1 MSEKNQSLIKQHFE
15 TIEKIRKIEKDKKAV
30 KEFISSEF
38 FISLFL
44 ILCIYGISNFI
55 FNSGEAIELLSSLSK
70 NIDVISEREIIDMK
84 LTNLFLISS
93 PSSLTFFFCLSH
105 AFVGLFKSKKSEK
118 YFMTMSFLMV
128 ISWFYVAY
136 SVYRFFS
143 DDIVIFDLWFMKT
156 LGMIGFIY
164 VALYLVSLYCESKHI
179 LKKTNFMKSEKEI
192 ETLQEERNNL
202 EEQRNLFYEKIK
214 SDRSFLAST
223 GIEEYEYESREEKE
237 ELNKIITLYKNTF
250 EMNNELSTIVMH
262 SANAINNKEK
272 IQICND

>member
-70 NIDVISEREIIDMK
+70 NIDVISEREIMDMK